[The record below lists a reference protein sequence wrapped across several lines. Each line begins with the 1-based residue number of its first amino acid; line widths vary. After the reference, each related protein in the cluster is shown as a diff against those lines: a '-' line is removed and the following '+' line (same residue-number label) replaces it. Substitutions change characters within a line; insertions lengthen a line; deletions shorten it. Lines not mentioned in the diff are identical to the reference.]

1 MADIPVN
8 LLFNF
13 FIFLLIPFIIALI
26 LKKKNISP
34 IIGYIIGG
42 IIIANFFSGA
52 VSKEVITNFAYFGIL
67 LLLFTIGLEIQF
79 DRILS
84 IKKFIVFGGLLQLII
99 SALLITVFALAFGF
113 NPLQGFLIGLA
124 FSSSSTSLVAKIIE
138 DRGEESSFLGELA
151 IGILMFQDL
160 AFIPF
165 MIIFSSLTSKV
176 ISFWDIGGKIA
187 WDMVFSVVILWLVYY
202 FGKKIV
208 PYFFAKIASISR
220 ELLNLFIIIFIFFVA
235 YGSSLLGIPILVS
248 IFISGILVSQTLE
261 HYHIFSQI
269 RPLRDLLAIIFFVF
283 IGTNINLGLM
293 MPFLPK
299 IILFAVVIILIKAL
313 VIFFIFIAFRLNSR
327 ISFFLSLYLFQID
340 EDAFILISLA
350 YINKIFNQ
358 SAYLFVIT
366 TVLLSLAI
374 TPVLIDNKE
383 KIYFFIKDLI
393 KKYLPFVYKFI
404 KYRIDFNQSPIDV
417 LDIKDHVIIC
427 GYGRV
432 GSYIGRALLLANVPF
447 VAIDYN
453 FHVVERAKKEGISI
467 IYGDPAD
474 IDILDYAEIEQANV
488 LVLAVPDRFSQESII
503 LNAKKLNRDIVVISR
518 VHTKTDHKRIKDLGA
533 DVIVQPELE
542 ASLSIIRKIF
552 FLKKIPK
559 DELVKKLRYFRVEQE
574 GI

>member
-1 MADIPVN
+1 MADIPIN

-13 FIFLLIPFIIALI
+13 FIFLFIPFVIALV

-42 IIIANFFSGA
+42 VIISNFFSGA
-52 VSKEVITNFAYFGIL
+52 ISKEIITSFAYFGIL

-84 IKKFIVFGGLLQLII
+84 IKKFIVFGGLLQLVL
-99 SALLITVFALAFGF
+99 SALFVALVALAFGF
-113 NPLQGFLIGLA
+113 SPLQAFLIGLA

-138 DRGEESSFLGELA
+138 DRGEESSFLGELT
-151 IGILMFQDL
+151 IGVLMFQNL

-165 MIIFSSLTSKV
+165 MIIFSSLSAKTV
-176 ISFWDIGGKIA
+176 SFLDIGSKIA
-187 WDMVFSVVILWLVYY
+187 WDMVFSVAILWFVYY
-202 FGKKIV
+202 FGKKVV
-208 PYFFAKIASISR
+208 PFFFAKIARVSR

-235 YGSSLLGIPILVS
+235 YGSSLLGVPILVS

-269 RPLRDLLAIIFFVF
+269 RPLRDLLAIIFFIF

-293 MPFLPK
+293 APFLPK
-299 IILFAVVIILIKAL
+299 ILLFAVFIVFIKAFI
-313 VIFFIFIAFRLNSR
+313 IFFIFISFKLNSR
-327 ISFFLSLYLFQID
+327 ISFFLAIYLFQID
-340 EDAFILISLA
+340 EDAFILMSLA
-350 YINKIFNQ
+350 YFNKIFSQ
-358 SAYLFVIT
+358 SEYLFVIT
-366 TVLLSLAI
+366 TVLLSLAT
-374 TPVLIDNKE
+374 TPVLIGNKE

-393 KKYLPFVYKFI
+393 KKYLPFVYKFL
-404 KYRIDFNQSPIDV
+404 KYRIDFSQSPIDV
-417 LDIKDHVIIC
+417 LDIKNHVIIC

-432 GSYIGRALLLANVPF
+432 GSYIGRALLLSNVPF

-453 FHVVERAKKEGISI
+453 FHIVERAKKEGISI

-474 IDILDYAEIEQANV
+474 IDILDYAEIEHANI
-488 LVLAVPDRFSQESII
+488 LVLAVPDRFSQESIV
-503 LNAKKLNRDIVVISR
+503 LNAKKLNRNITIISR
-518 VHTKTDHKRIKDLGA
+518 VHTKADHKRIKDLGA
-533 DVIVQPELE
+533 DIIVQPELE

-559 DELVKKLRYFRVEQE
+559 DELVKKLRYFRLEQE